1 MNHWIDSNQQLQKM
15 CVQLAGVATVAID
28 TEFIRTDTFFP
39 KIALI
44 QISDGYDC
52 WLVDVLAIDNFSGL
66 KALLEDTA
74 RTLIFHACGEDLEV
88 LEHGLDIR
96 PANIFDTQI
105 AAGIANVGY
114 CMGYARLVNA
124 LFDVE
129 LDKQETRSDW
139 LKRPLTDRQKVYAA
153 DDVLYL
159 HRMRSLL
166 SEAIN
171 EQGRQDWFAEETF
184 AMFELAESRKDQTDY
199 YLRVKGAW
207 RLQTRSLNALCR
219 LCDWREETARALDK
233 PRSHVIKDT
242 VLLELARRLPKATEQ
257 LQGIDDLHSRSIQRH
272 GDNLLQ
278 SIVDSYTDEP
288 LQPMPEPLPKAATAI
303 IKLMRDAL
311 RTLAESQAIPQ
322 EFLSNKK
329 ELESLFRSHFMGQCN
344 WPKRL
349 RQGWR
354 QTTVKPVLQ
363 AVVDRLGPLT

>member
-1 MNHWIDSNQQLQKM
+1 MNHWVDSNQKLQQM
-15 CVQLAGVATVAID
+15 CEKLARIATVAID

-44 QISDGYDC
+44 QISDGEDC
-52 WLVDVLAIDNFSGL
+52 WLLDVLAIDDFSGL
-66 KALLEDTA
+66 KLLLEDTT

-105 AAGIANVGY
+105 AAGIANIGY
-114 CMGYARLVNA
+114 CMGYARLVKA

-159 HRMRSLL
+159 HRMHSLL
-166 SEAIN
+166 SAAVS
-171 EQGRQDWFAEETF
+171 EQGRLDWFAEETV
-184 AMFELAESRKDQTDY
+184 AMLELAESRKDQTDY

-207 RLQTRSLNALCR
+207 RLQARSLNALRR
-219 LCDWREETARALDK
+219 LCNWREETARVMDK

-242 VLLELARRLPKATEQ
+242 VLLELARRMPTAAEQ
-257 LQGIDDLHSRSIQRH
+257 LKGIEDLHSRSVQRH

-278 SIVDSYTDEP
+278 SIVDSHGDEP
-288 LQPMPEPLPKAATAI
+288 LPPLPEPLPKAANAI
-303 IKLMRDAL
+303 IKSMRDSLNA
-311 RTLAESQAIPQ
+311 LAESQAIPQ

-329 ELESLFRSHFMGQCN
+329 ELESLLRSHLEGQCN

-349 RQGWR
+349 IQGWR
-354 QTTVKPVLQ
+354 QTRVKPALQ
-363 AVVDRLGPLT
+363 AVVDRVGSLT